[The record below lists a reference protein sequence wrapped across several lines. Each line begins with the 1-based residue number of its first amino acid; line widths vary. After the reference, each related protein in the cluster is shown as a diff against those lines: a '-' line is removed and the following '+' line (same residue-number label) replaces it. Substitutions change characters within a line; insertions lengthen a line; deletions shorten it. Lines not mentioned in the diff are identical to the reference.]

1 MQLNTKKFRNGKGF
15 KSMAP
20 ESVFLNEKVKRGA
33 HWSDQWNAT
42 INALEGYLSEYQ
54 YKFTDP
60 KFLNQTAGWF
70 GNEEAA
76 IPENLAKWMKERD
89 GLCDGA
95 EKFKKMI
102 DKNTY
107 DEMQKVF
114 YIDRVRKL
122 NDLDTD
128 LEVSRYAVDMF
139 MLSKVFKVV
148 VNNYDSL
155 TKILKDAVSEGL
167 VDQAVVKAIEELG
180 IEVTE
185 KENKPKLNLVM
196 DDEPTGKKKPFKNN
210 AFGFY
215 REEEPKESRFAK
227 YMDDDDDD
235 YYGNSG
241 FGYSGGGFGGG
252 SFGGGGSGFG
262 SRNEGLFGGGSSNS
276 GFTSAFGSGS
286 KKSSQFSFGS
296 SGGSGKSSG
305 FTFGKS
311 DSIFGNPAGNGNTG
325 GLSFGKSAFN
335 TSGGKTW
342 EKSPNF
348 GRR

>member
-89 GLCDGA
+89 GLCEGA

-185 KENKPKLNLVM
+185 KEAKPKLNLVM
-196 DDEPTGKKKPFKNN
+196 DEEPIKKKPFKNN

-227 YMDDDDDD
+227 YMEDDDDD
-235 YYGNSG
+235 YYGNGG

-252 SFGGGGSGFG
+252 AFGGGGSGFG
-262 SRNEGLFGGGSSNS
+262 SRSEGLFGGGSSNS
-276 GFTSAFGSGS
+276 GFTSAFGSS
-286 KKSSQFSFGS
+286 NKKSSQFSFGS

>member
-89 GLCDGA
+89 GLCEGA

-155 TKILKDAVSEGL
+155 TKILKDAVFEGL

-185 KENKPKLNLVM
+185 KEAKPKLNLVM
-196 DDEPTGKKKPFKNN
+196 DEEPVKKKPFKNN

-227 YMDDDDDD
+227 YMEDDDDD

-252 SFGGGGSGFG
+252 AFGGGGSGFG
-262 SRNEGLFGGGSSNS
+262 SRSEGLFGGGSSNS
-276 GFTSAFGSGS
+276 GFTSAFGSGN

>member
-54 YKFTDP
+54 HKFTDP

-89 GLCDGA
+89 GLCEGA

-148 VNNYDSL
+148 VNNYDGL
-155 TKILKDAVSEGL
+155 TKILKDAVAEGL

-196 DDEPTGKKKPFKNN
+196 DEEPVKKKPFKNN

-227 YMDDDDDD
+227 YMDEDDDD

-252 SFGGGGSGFG
+252 AFGGGGSGFG
-262 SRNEGLFGGGSSNS
+262 SRGEGLFGGGSSNS
-276 GFTSAFGSGS
+276 GFTSAFGSGN

-296 SGGSGKSSG
+296 SGGKSSG

>member
-54 YKFTDP
+54 HKFTDP

-196 DDEPTGKKKPFKNN
+196 DEEPVKKKPFKNN

-262 SRNEGLFGGGSSNS
+262 SRSEGLFGGGSSNS

-311 DSIFGNPAGNGNTG
+311 DSIFGNPSGNGNTG

>member
-148 VNNYDSL
+148 VNNYDGL
-155 TKILKDAVSEGL
+155 TKILKDAVAEGL

-180 IEVTE
+180 IEITE

-196 DDEPTGKKKPFKNN
+196 DEEPTKKKPFKNN

-227 YMDDDDDD
+227 YMEDDDDD

-252 SFGGGGSGFG
+252 AFGGGGSGFG
-262 SRNEGLFGGGSSNS
+262 SRSEGLFGGGSSNS
-276 GFTSAFGSGS
+276 GFTSAFGSGN

-311 DSIFGNPAGNGNTG
+311 DSIFGNPSGNGNTG

>member
-1 MQLNTKKFRNGKGF
+1 MQLNAKKIRSNGRGFR
-15 KSMAP
+15 SMAP
-20 ESVFLNEKVKRGA
+20 ESVFLNERIKRGA

-42 INALEGYLSEYQ
+42 INALEGYLSEHQ

-76 IPENLAKWMKERD
+76 IPENLAKWMKERNN
-89 GLCDGA
+89 LCEGA
-95 EKFKKMI
+95 DKFKKLV
-102 DKNTY
+102 DKSTY
-107 DEMQKVF
+107 DDMQKVF

-122 NDLDTD
+122 DALDTD

-155 TKILKDAVSEGL
+155 TKILKDAVAEGL

-185 KENKPKLNLVM
+185 KEAKPKLNLVM
-196 DDEPTGKKKPFKNN
+196 DDEPVGKKKPFKNN

-227 YMDDDDDD
+227 YMEDDDD

-241 FGYSGGGFGGG
+241 FGYSGGSGF
-252 SFGGGGSGFG
+252 GGSGFG
-262 SRNEGLFGGGSSNS
+262 SGFGTRDEGLFGGGSSS
-276 GFTSAFGSGS
+276 GGLFGSGA
-286 KKSSQFSFGS
+286 KKTSPFTFAGS
-296 SGGSGKSSG
+296 SGGGKSSG
-305 FTFGKS
+305 FSFGKS
-311 DSIFGNPAGNGNTG
+311 SDSPFGNPAGNGNTG
-325 GLSFGKSAFN
+325 GYPFGKSAFN
-335 TSGGKTW
+335 SMGSSGGKTW

>member
-89 GLCDGA
+89 GLCEGA

-155 TKILKDAVSEGL
+155 TKILKDAVAEGL

-196 DDEPTGKKKPFKNN
+196 DEEPVKKKPFKNN

-227 YMDDDDDD
+227 YMEDDDDD

-252 SFGGGGSGFG
+252 AFGGGGSGFG
-262 SRNEGLFGGGSSNS
+262 SRSEGLFGGGSSNS
-276 GFTSAFGSGS
+276 GFTSAFGSGN

>member
-70 GNEEAA
+70 GNEESA

-89 GLCDGA
+89 GLCEGA

-185 KENKPKLNLVM
+185 KEAKPKLNLVM
-196 DDEPTGKKKPFKNN
+196 DEEPVKKKPFKNN

-252 SFGGGGSGFG
+252 AFGGGGSGFG
-262 SRNEGLFGGGSSNS
+262 SRSEGLFGGGSSNS
-276 GFTSAFGSGS
+276 GFTSAFGSGN

>member
-1 MQLNTKKFRNGKGF
+1 MRLNTKNFKNNGKGF
-15 KSMAP
+15 RSMTP
-20 ESVFLNEKVKRGA
+20 ESVFLNEKTKRSA

-42 INALEGYLSEYQ
+42 INALEGYLSEHQ
-54 YKFTDP
+54 YKFADP
-60 KFLNQTAGWF
+60 SFINQTAGWF
-70 GNEEAA
+70 GNEEAN

-89 GLCDGA
+89 GLCEGA
-95 EKFKKMI
+95 DKFKKMI

-107 DEMQKVF
+107 AEMQKVF

-122 NDLDTD
+122 DALDTD

-148 VNNYDSL
+148 ANNYDSL
-155 TKILKDAVSEGL
+155 LKILKDATNENL
-167 VDQAVVKAIEELG
+167 IDPAVIKAIEELG

-196 DDEPTGKKKPFKNN
+196 DDEPSEKKKPFKNN
-210 AFGFY
+210 AFGFG
-215 REEEPKESRFAK
+215 REEEPKQSRFSK
-227 YMDDDDDD
+227 FMDDGDDDD

-241 FGYSGGGFGGG
+241 FGYSGGSSFGGGFGGG
-252 SFGGGGSGFG
+252 SFG
-262 SRNEGLFGGGSSNS
+262 SRDEDLFGGSSS
-276 GFTSAFGSGS
+276 KGFTSAFGSGS
-286 KKSSQFSFGS
+286 SKKSSPFTFGS
-296 SGGSGKSSG
+296 SSSEKSS

-311 DSIFGNPAGNGNTG
+311 KSTFGNPSGTG
-325 GLSFGKSAFN
+325 SSSGFSFGKSAF
-335 TSGGKTW
+335 SGGSGGGKTW

>member
-155 TKILKDAVSEGL
+155 TKILKDAVAEGL

-185 KENKPKLNLVM
+185 KEAKPKLNLVM
-196 DDEPTGKKKPFKNN
+196 DEEPVKKKPFKNN

-227 YMDDDDDD
+227 YMEDDDDD

-241 FGYSGGGFGGG
+241 F
-252 SFGGGGSGFG
+252 
-262 SRNEGLFGGGSSNS
+262 
-276 GFTSAFGSGS
+276 TSAFGSGN

>member
-54 YKFTDP
+54 HKFTDP

-185 KENKPKLNLVM
+185 KDEHRHFKKFLLKL
-196 DDEPTGKKKPFKNN
+196 GKDKL
-210 AFGFY
+210 
-215 REEEPKESRFAK
+215 
-227 YMDDDDDD
+227 
-235 YYGNSG
+235 
-241 FGYSGGGFGGG
+241 
-252 SFGGGGSGFG
+252 
-262 SRNEGLFGGGSSNS
+262 EGL
-276 GFTSAFGSGS
+276 
-286 KKSSQFSFGS
+286 
-296 SGGSGKSSG
+296 
-305 FTFGKS
+305 
-311 DSIFGNPAGNGNTG
+311 SIIDVRE
-325 GLSFGKSAFN
+325 LY
-335 TSGGKTW
+335 
-342 EKSPNF
+342 EKEN
-348 GRR
+348 

>member
-89 GLCDGA
+89 GLCEGA

-155 TKILKDAVSEGL
+155 TKILKDAVAEGL

-196 DDEPTGKKKPFKNN
+196 DEEPTKKKPFKNN

-227 YMDDDDDD
+227 YMEDDDDD

-252 SFGGGGSGFG
+252 AFGGGGSGFG
-262 SRNEGLFGGGSSNS
+262 SRSEGLFGGGSSNS
-276 GFTSAFGSGS
+276 GFTSAFGSGN

>member
-54 YKFTDP
+54 HKFTDP

-185 KENKPKLNLVM
+185 KEAKPKLNLVM
-196 DDEPTGKKKPFKNN
+196 DEEPVKKKPFKNN

-227 YMDDDDDD
+227 YMEDDDDD

-252 SFGGGGSGFG
+252 AFGGGGSGFG
-262 SRNEGLFGGGSSNS
+262 SHNEGLFGGGSSNS

-311 DSIFGNPAGNGNTG
+311 DSIFGNPSGNGNTG

>member
-89 GLCDGA
+89 GLCEGA

-155 TKILKDAVSEGL
+155 TKILKDAVAEGL

-180 IEVTE
+180 IEITE

-196 DDEPTGKKKPFKNN
+196 DEEPTKKKPFKNN

-252 SFGGGGSGFG
+252 AFGGGGSGFG
-262 SRNEGLFGGGSSNS
+262 SRSEGLFGGGSSNS
-276 GFTSAFGSGS
+276 GFTSAFGSGN